1 MKDEELDFEKDFE
14 TQMMDA
20 GRAMNLLCAAYFCLH
35 TVFLSGIFLTV
46 EQRHFTLFVIL
57 VVAIVFFAQF
67 FVAPRTNH
75 LLTKRISGELERYS
89 KGELSTQERT
99 ALAEQLLSC
108 PRRISVQVVLVFG
121 TCVLVALCIVIFKF
135 RVQIDVLLYIIF
147 ACILGIYNAGIQGF
161 FYAENLCSKKIID
174 LMISGIDLDRIHG
187 FLKDRLSIGKKI
199 WRFCVIP
206 FFLFALMQIFYA
218 KMIYSSGWKMHNAVL
233 CFTVAVFL
241 NLLFEILN
249 SAHIQMQI
257 TGATDK
263 IINILENLTLKKQ
276 INSFTP
282 PELVNEFSYNIFL
295 IYEFVS
301 KLHEI
306 SFDAVSTGEQIAG
319 FTQRLLSSSNENVK
333 GSVLESDAIVACLD
347 TMEAAKELHESFYE
361 KIEALSQTS
370 FEAKHNADLTS
381 SLLAFGTNEMNEIT
395 QANFDMISGIKNLEG
410 KIDLIWRV
418 ADKMDFI
425 SEKIRTFAF
434 NSDFKVSAAGK
445 NAEKFR
451 VVSNEVLRLSS
462 AITSSTA
469 EIRAKTKEI
478 IHACDNLI
486 VSSEG
491 ETQKTNDGKD
501 FYFHLEA
508 KFKELNLF
516 CDIMSESLKKISGI
530 SELQSN
536 VFERLAKM
544 LSVVN
549 DGFERFSASSQEIRE
564 EASTLNET
572 SEKLAF
578 TPKTEETKNA
588 TS

>member
-1 MKDEELDFEKDFE
+1 MKSEELNFEKSFE

-46 EQRHFTLFVIL
+46 EQKQFMLFVII
-57 VVAIVFFAQF
+57 VVVIVFFAQF

-75 LLTKRISGELERYS
+75 LLTKKISDELKKHLR
-89 KGELSTQERT
+89 GELSTQERT
-99 ALAEQLLSC
+99 ELAERLLSC
-108 PRRISVQVVLVFG
+108 PSRISIQVVLVFG
-121 TCVLVALCIVIFKF
+121 VCVLVALCIVIFKF
-135 RVQIDVLLYIIF
+135 RVQTDVLLYIVF
-147 ACILGIYNAGIQGF
+147 ACILGIYNAGIQAF
-161 FYAENLCSKKIID
+161 FYAENLCSKKIIE
-174 LMISGIDLDRIHG
+174 LMISGIDLNKIHE
-187 FLKDRLSIGKKI
+187 FLKDRLSIGKRV
-199 WRFCVIP
+199 WRFCVVP
-206 FFLFALMQIFYA
+206 FFLFSLMQVFYA
-218 KMIYSSGWKMHNAVL
+218 RMIYSSGWKMHNAVL
-233 CFTVAVFL
+233 CFTAAVFL

-249 SAHIQMQI
+249 SAHIQTQI

-263 IINILENLTLKKQ
+263 IINILENLTLRKQ

-282 PELVNEFSYNIFL
+282 PEMVNEFSYNIFL

-301 KLHEI
+301 RLHEI
-306 SFDAVSTGEQIAG
+306 SFDAVSTGGQIAG

-333 GSVLESDAIVACLD
+333 ASVSESDAVVDCLN
-347 TMEAAKELHESFYE
+347 TMEDAKKLYEGFYDE
-361 KIEALSQTS
+361 IGDLLQTS
-370 FEAKHNADLTS
+370 FEAKHNAEQTS
-381 SLLAFGTNEMNEIT
+381 RLLAAGTNEMNEIT
-395 QANFDMISGIKNLEG
+395 QANFDMISGIKNLES
-410 KIDLIWRV
+410 KIDLIWKV

-462 AITSSTA
+462 AITGSTA

-501 FYFHLEA
+501 FYFHLET

-516 CDIMSESLKKISGI
+516 SDIICESLKKISGI

-536 VFERLAKM
+536 LFERLAKT
-544 LSVVN
+544 LSLVN

-564 EASTLNET
+564 EAFTLNET
-572 SEKLAF
+572 SEKLTF
-578 TPKTEETKNA
+578 TPKSEGDKNA
-588 TS
+588 TT

>member
-1 MKDEELDFEKDFE
+1 MKNEELNFEKDFE

-46 EQRHFTLFVIL
+46 EHGQFTVFVAF
-57 VVAIVFFAQF
+57 VVIIVFFAQF

-75 LLTKRISGELERYS
+75 LLTKGISGELERHS
-89 KGELSTQERT
+89 RGDLSIQERT
-99 ALAEQLLSC
+99 ALVKRLLSC

-121 TCVLVALCIVIFKF
+121 TCVLMALCIVIFKF
-135 RVQIDVLLYIIF
+135 RVQPDVLLYIIF
-147 ACILGIYNAGIQGF
+147 ACVLGIYNAGIQGF

-174 LMISGIDLDRIHG
+174 LMISGIDLGKIHE
-187 FLKDRLSIGKKI
+187 FLKDRLSIGKRV
-199 WRFCVIP
+199 WRFCVVP
-206 FFLFALMQIFYA
+206 FFLFSLMQIFYA
-218 KMIYSSGWKMHNAVL
+218 KMIYSSDWKTQNAIL
-233 CFTVAVFL
+233 CFTAAVFL
-241 NLLFEILN
+241 NLIFEILN
-249 SAHIQMQI
+249 SAHIQTQI

-263 IINILENLTLKKQ
+263 IINILENLTLRKQ
-276 INSFTP
+276 ISSFTP

-295 IYEFVS
+295 IYEFIS
-301 KLHEI
+301 RLHEI
-306 SFDAVSTGEQIAG
+306 SFDAVSTGGQIAG

-333 GSVLESDAIVACLD
+333 DSVLESDAVVACLN
-347 TMEAAKELHESFYE
+347 TMEDAKKLHESFYE
-361 KIEALSQTS
+361 KIEELSQDS
-370 FEAKHNADLTS
+370 VEAKHNADLTS
-381 SLLAFGTNEMNEIT
+381 DLLTVGTNEMNEIT

-410 KIDLIWRV
+410 KIDLIWKV

-434 NSDFKVSAAGK
+434 NSDFKVSAAGR

-462 AITSSTA
+462 AITGSTA

-508 KFKELNLF
+508 KFKRLKLF
-516 CDIMSESLKKISGI
+516 CDIISESLKKISGI

-544 LSVVN
+544 LSLVN

-564 EASTLNET
+564 EAFALNET
-572 SEKLAF
+572 SEKLTFA
-578 TPKTEETKNA
+578 PKTEEVKNA
-588 TS
+588 TT